1 MLGAGRYEGGL
12 ALVGIH
18 HHQPIGCDLR
28 DLQVRALIFSDDDA
42 AFGGEDG
49 VPISSVGGGVQ

>member
-1 MLGAGRYEGGL
+1 MLGAGWYEGGL

-18 HHQPIGCDLR
+18 QHQPIGRDFG
-28 DLQVRALIFSDDDA
+28 DLQVRTLIFSDDDA

>member
-18 HHQPIGCDLR
+18 HHQPIGRDLR
-28 DLQVRALIFSDDDA
+28 DLQDRTLILSDDDP
-42 AFGGEDG
+42 AFGGEDS
-49 VPISSVGGGVQ
+49 VPISSVGGGIQ